1 MKEEDKREQVIME
14 GYEKLAFG
22 DICDPIRLLFCEEVS
37 PRALKKM
44 DLFSVAEIKRPKG
57 GGMEIKFVDRLKA
70 LQCMEAFVGANKA
83 DGGFYE
89 ALERSAGA
97 LGDEDDEV

>member
-1 MKEEDKREQVIME
+1 MREEDKREQVIME

-44 DLFSVAEIKRPKG
+44 DLSSVAEIKRPKG

-70 LQCMEAFVGANKA
+70 LQCMEAFMGANRA

-89 ALERSAGA
+89 ALERSAEV